1 MKIPKTTKWNT
12 HYRPLFLVTFLVALI
27 ILCVWLH
34 TRNEPT
40 QIEQSISIE
49 KISEDI
55 YLEALDKEKDSLVWD
70 GKSDPPAYPEPESA
84 DYYQVLVHDKGYS
97 DALPINAKIYFAI
110 TQNEGLVEKSYFTLM
125 EMPVS
130 PRYQNVITYATDGQ
144 NNNVFLKLEISV
156 VGYYDSVGRPLQS
169 KEFAYSLSFFCNL
182 ETLDI
187 DRLHVS

>member
-1 MKIPKTTKWNT
+1 MNIPKTTKWNT
-12 HYRPLFLVTFLVALI
+12 HHRPLFLVTFLVALI
-27 ILCVWLH
+27 MLCVWLH

-70 GKSDPPAYPEPESA
+70 GKSDPPAYPEQESA
-84 DYYQVLVHDKGYS
+84 DYYQVLVHDNGYS
-97 DALPINAKIYFAI
+97 DELPINAKIYFAI

-144 NNNVFLKLEISV
+144 NNDVFLKLEISV
-156 VGYYDSVGRPLQS
+156 VGYYDSVGQPLQS
-169 KEFAYSLSFFCNL
+169 KEFAYSLSCFCNL